1 MVEQLTEAVAQHG
14 EGPVWD
20 ERTKRLL
27 WVDLLKGDLL
37 WIAEGEASAVRT
49 HIADVLACVSP
60 RERGGMVAAAERGFV
75 LIGEDLEVTE
85 MPELWSD
92 TSVRMNDGACS
103 PDGRFFVGSMA
114 YDESPGAGAL
124 YRLDP
129 DGDVTVIFEAVSI
142 SNGLGWTTDGTA
154 AYYVDSGTA
163 SIAKMRYVS
172 ATGTFGER
180 RTLVE
185 IDPALGMPDGL
196 CVDEDDA
203 LWVALW
209 GGGAVHRYLTDGRLD
224 AVIDLPVTHPTSCCF
239 GGAML
244 DTLFIAT
251 SSLPAETH
259 GQRGAGALFSLAPGV
274 SGLPVPRFQG

>member
-1 MVEQLTEAVAQHG
+1 MVEQLTDALAQHG

-37 WIAEGEASAVRT
+37 SIAEGETAAVRT
-49 HIADVLACVSP
+49 HISEVLACVSP
-60 RERGGMVAAAERGFV
+60 RERGGTVGATERGFV
-75 LIGEDLEVTE
+75 LIGDDLEVTE
-85 MPELWSD
+85 LPELWSD

-103 PDGRFFVGSMA
+103 PDGRYFAGSMA
-114 YDESPGAGAL
+114 YDETPGAGAL

-129 DGDVTVIFEAVSI
+129 DGVVTVIFEAVSI
-142 SNGLGWTTDGTA
+142 SNGLGWTTDGAA

-163 SIAKMRYVS
+163 SIAKMSYVS
-172 ATGTFGER
+172 ATGTFSER

-196 CVDEDDA
+196 CVDEEDA
-203 LWVALW
+203 IWVALW
-209 GGGAVHRYLTDGRLD
+209 GGGAVHRYLPDGRLD
-224 AVIDLPVTHPTSCCF
+224 AVIELPVTHPTSCCF
-239 GGAML
+239 GGEML

-251 SSLPAETH
+251 SSLPAETY
-259 GQRGAGALFSLAPGV
+259 GQLGAGALFISTPGV
-274 SGLPVPRFQG
+274 SGLPVRRFQG